1 MPESGLIVARTR
13 GELAEALE
21 RLRRDAGSIGFVP
34 TMGALHPG
42 HLSLVDRARD
52 RSGAVA
58 VSIFVNPIQFGE
70 GEDLARYP
78 RDLEVDL
85 ALLIPRGV
93 RLVFAPEEE
102 EMYPGGTPLVQVIP
116 GVLGDRL
123 CGRFRPGHFSGVLT
137 VVAKLFGL
145 FRPDLAVF
153 GRKDLQQ
160 AVLIQRM
167 VTDLE
172 MGVAID
178 VAPIVREEDGLAM
191 SSRNRYLSAE
201 ERRRSLALFRALTA
215 ADELFRGGVRTRRE
229 ILDVARAALATEPE
243 LQVQY
248 LDLVDPRLLD
258 PVAVA
263 EAGSVV
269 AVAAFSGKTR
279 LIDNLVL
286 GASAPDPITSQDA
299 A

>member
-1 MPESGLIVARTR
+1 
-13 GELAEALE
+13 
-21 RLRRDAGSIGFVP
+21 
-34 TMGALHPG
+34 MGALHPG
-42 HLSLVDRARD
+42 HLSLVDRARA
-52 RSGAVA
+52 RAGAVA

-70 GEDLARYP
+70 GEDLAHYP
-78 RDLEVDL
+78 RDLEGDL
-85 ALLIPRGV
+85 ALLVPRGV
-93 RLVFAPEEE
+93 RLVFAPQVE
-102 EMYPGGTPLVQVIP
+102 EMYSGGSPLVQVVP

-145 FRPDLAVF
+145 FRPDWAVF

-160 AVLIQRM
+160 AVLIERM

-178 VAPIVREEDGLAM
+178 IAPLVRESDGLAM

-201 ERRRSLALFRALTA
+201 ERLRSLALVGALTA
-215 ADELFRGGVRTRRE
+215 ADEVFRSGARTREE
-229 ILDVARAALATEPE
+229 ILAAASSVLAREPD

-258 PVAVA
+258 SIAVA
-263 EAGSVV
+263 EVGSVV
-269 AVAAFSGKTR
+269 ALAVFSGKTR

-286 GASAPDPITSQDA
+286 GASDPDPIYSEDVA
-299 A
+299 